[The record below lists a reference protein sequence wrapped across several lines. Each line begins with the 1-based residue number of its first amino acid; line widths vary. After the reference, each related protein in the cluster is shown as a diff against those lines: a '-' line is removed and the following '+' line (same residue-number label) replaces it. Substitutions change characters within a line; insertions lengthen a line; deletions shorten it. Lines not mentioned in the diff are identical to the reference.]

1 MRSKPA
7 LTALLPIAL
16 AALLAGC
23 GGGGDSTSTG
33 GSEASGAETV
43 KIADYEYA
51 PADLTVPAGTT
62 VTFANQDSAPHTAT
76 SKQSG
81 AFDSGTIDGGKSGQI
96 TLEDAGSF
104 AYFCAFHPFM
114 KGKVTVE

>member
-23 GGGGDSTSTG
+23 GGGDDSTRADR
-33 GSEASGAETV
+33 SEAGAETV
-43 KIADYEYA
+43 KILDYEYA
-51 PADLTVPAGTT
+51 PADLTVPVGTT

-76 SKQSG
+76 SEESG
-81 AFDSGTIDGGKSGQI
+81 AFDSDTIDGGRSGQI
-96 TLEDAGSF
+96 TLEDAGTF
-104 AYFCAFHPFM
+104 AYLCASTPS
-114 KGKVTVE
+114 